1 MGNQNNVN
9 VFGVHSR
16 HCEPK
21 AKHQRKQSRVYSP
34 DEFLAMPMV
43 QEFISK
49 NPNQYL
55 VNDETG
61 EQMMAQEL
69 AELYCSVNNGKK
81 MKKALRRAFGDK
93 A

>member
-43 QEFISK
+43 QEFMKRVSK
-49 NPNQYL
+49 
-55 VNDETG
+55 
-61 EQMMAQEL
+61 
-69 AELYCSVNNGKK
+69 
-81 MKKALRRAFGDK
+81 
-93 A
+93 